1 MYTYRRTI
9 KSGDMIEVEYYQSIR
24 KIGKNYGGRKSN
36 NSLSS
41 AKMRKANK
49 LRAVKHMQR
58 LINAN
63 FGSGDFFCRFSA
75 PYGTYETEEEFRK
88 EVGKWLY
95 RINYRLKKQGKD
107 RLKYIA
113 FIECGKSG
121 KNWHIHI
128 IVSKEDRELL
138 SEQWP
143 YENGQNFTPLY
154 KNENF
159 KKLAEYITK
168 DLTGKEDVDAAQKRM
183 MTSRN
188 LTKPESVTRKAK
200 RKEIRALERGEMIE
214 APEGHYLIEDDYSM
228 NYSDIGGAK
237 WYFCFLPITQ
247 RRKW

>member
-1 MYTYRRTI
+1 M
-9 KSGDMIEVEYYQSIR
+9 
-24 KIGKNYGGRKSN
+24 
-36 NSLSS
+36 
-41 AKMRKANK
+41 
-49 LRAVKHMQR
+49 
-58 LINAN
+58 
-63 FGSGDFFCRFSA
+63 
-75 PYGTYETEEEFRK
+75 
-88 EVGKWLY
+88 
-95 RINYRLKKQGKD
+95 
-107 RLKYIA
+107 KYIA

-188 LTKPESVTRKAK
+188 LKKPESVTRKAK
-200 RKEIRALERGEMIE
+200 KER
-214 APEGHYLIEDDYSM
+214 
-228 NYSDIGGAK
+228 
-237 WYFCFLPITQ
+237 
-247 RRKW
+247 